1 MQTSLAVNR
10 VRFLETSRLLAAFLV
25 AFALGGAS
33 GFVVKAAS
41 LPAATSNQRVVVLR
55 ITEPCPSGSHA
66 VVWYT
71 AHAWGCVGDAQ
82 GG

>member
-1 MQTSLAVNR
+1 MDSSVALHTA
-10 VRFLETSRLLAAFLV
+10 RFLEAPRLLTAVLLG
-25 AFALGGAS
+25 FAVGGAS
-33 GFVVKAAS
+33 GFLVRAVS
-41 LPAATSNQRVVVLR
+41 LPVATSSQRVVVLR
-55 ITEPCPSGSHA
+55 ITEPCPSVSHA